1 MIASMTTEAARSAP
15 GSEAASEP
23 LACDLGWLLGQASHT
38 LATEQ
43 TAALERLGI
52 SPRSYC
58 LLTTAMGSEHTQ
70 IELAQK
76 VGLDK
81 TTMVVTL
88 DELEAAGL
96 AERRPSPTDRRA
108 RVIAVTPEGA
118 KTIREAER
126 IGDAVRDDVLSV
138 LSDADRAAFLGALS
152 QLVRTRL
159 SEPVQCAQPVRRRAP
174 R

>member
-1 MIASMTTEAARSAP
+1 MATRAEASPDAVGPVA
-15 GSEAASEP
+15 P
-23 LACDLGWLLGQASHT
+23 LAADLGWLLGQASHT

-43 TAALERLGI
+43 TAALEGLGI

-58 LLTTAMGSEHTQ
+58 LLSTAMTGDYTQ

-96 AERRPSPTDRRA
+96 AERRPAPEDRRA
-108 RVIAVTPEGA
+108 RVVAVTDAGRRKVEQG
-118 KTIREAER
+118 REIVDGIQA
-126 IGDAVRDDVLSV
+126 DV
-138 LSDADRAAFLGALS
+138 LGALPARER
-152 QLVRTRL
+152 QVFVDALGRLVADRL
-159 SEPVQCAQPVRRRAP
+159 SHPAPCSQPLRRRAP

>member
-1 MIASMTTEAARSAP
+1 MASGTDTPEAPVES
-15 GSEAASEP
+15 SEP
-23 LACDLGWLLGQASHT
+23 LAANLGWLLGHASHT

-58 LLTTAMGSEHTQ
+58 VLTTAMTGDHTQ

-96 AERRPSPTDRRA
+96 AKRKPSAEDRRA
-108 RVIAVTPEGA
+108 RVVVVTAAGA
-118 KTIREAER
+118 RKAAEAADIVEA
-126 IGDAVRDDVLSV
+126 IQADV
-138 LSDADRAAFLGALS
+138 LGALPARERKVFVDALNR
-152 QLVRTRL
+152 LVEDRL
-159 SEPVQCAQPVRRRAP
+159 AEPAQCSHPVRRRAP
-174 R
+174 RP